1 MAESLRNYREK
12 SRQQEFARRAAQ
24 QQLADATLGQS
35 VAGMGRAWWQGWL
48 DVQRN
53 GNPTP
58 DLLAGI
64 TVAAV
69 ALPLNLALAIACGV
83 PPAAGLVA
91 GAVGGGVAALL
102 GGSSLQVTGPAAAL
116 GTMVLA
122 ISRDFGATGVAA
134 AALLVG
140 LIQLTLT
147 AMRAG
152 KWIKVVPES
161 VLAGFTTGVG
171 LKLVDNQLPELMGFD
186 YKVAELAQMMHRPA
200 WLHEVSWIAV
210 LSGLGVAFLVVV
222 AKPYK
227 RFPAALIGVAAVT
240 ALSAY
245 VGWDVQRVGQI
256 PHSLPLPGLP
266 LLADDK
272 WLDLLWAALPLGLIA
287 AVESLLSARAVDR
300 MAPTVRP
307 HHADLELFG
316 QGMANV
322 AVGFFGGMP
331 VSGVIVRSGVNAQS
345 GGRTRLAA
353 LVHAGGLLAAIFLF
367 ADQIALVPLP
377 ALAGLLLV
385 VAFRLIEIKTL
396 AHLWQD
402 SKLETLAFLVAAG
415 GTVTGH
421 LMGGLAGGIAL
432 QLLAKGLSDRQEA
445 ARPTKTVAGRPAH
458 VRAVVARDMRAPL
471 MPAIAHEA
479 PEHGNWLQQIRERA
493 SVAASAFVHNQATV
507 IGRVVLGDHVHI
519 AAGSSVRADEGTPF
533 HIGANSNIQD
543 GVVIHALKERKVQV
557 GGQEWAVYVGENV
570 SMAHDA
576 LVHGPCFI
584 GDNTFVGFKAVV
596 HDAIVGAHCFIGI
609 GAVVVGVEIPDGRFV
624 PHGRIVDS
632 AEAVAALPMVS
643 EAQME
648 FNEDVV
654 DVNRGLAVAYQ
665 VDRGDKRK
673 ARSAAAATLSL
684 GAREP
689 EPQLAGWSRF

>member
-1 MAESLRNYREK
+1 MAESLRIYRERA
-12 SRQQEFARRAAQ
+12 RQQGVARRAGQ
-24 QQLADATLGQS
+24 QPVEASFGQAMADMARTWG
-35 VAGMGRAWWQGWL
+35 QGWL
-48 DVQRN
+48 DVQRF

-69 ALPLNLALAIACGV
+69 ALPLNLALAIACGL

-91 GAVGGGVAALL
+91 GAVGGGVAALF

-122 ISRDFGATGVAA
+122 ITREFGPVGVAA

-140 LIQLTLT
+140 VVQLGLT
-147 AMRAG
+147 AARAG

-171 LKLVDNQLPELMGFD
+171 LKLVDNQLPELLGFD
-186 YKVAELAQMMHRPA
+186 YKVAELAQMLHRPA

-210 LSGLGVAFLVVV
+210 LSGLGVAFLVVTT
-222 AKPYK
+222 KQHK

-245 VGWDVQRVGQI
+245 VGWDVQRVGEV
-256 PHSLPLPGLP
+256 PNSLPLPALP
-266 LLADDK
+266 MLSDDK
-272 WLDLLWAALPLGLIA
+272 WVDLLWAALPLGLIA
-287 AVESLLSARAVDR
+287 GVESLLSAKAVDR
-300 MAPTVRP
+300 MAPAVRP
-307 HHADLELFG
+307 HHPDLELFG
-316 QGMANV
+316 QGMANL
-322 AVGFFGGMP
+322 AAGMFGGMP

-353 LVHAGGLLAAIFLF
+353 LVHAGGLLAAIFLVSEH
-367 ADQIALVPLP
+367 IALVPLP

-385 VAFRLIEIKTL
+385 VASRLIEFKTL
-396 AHLWQD
+396 LHLWHD
-402 SKLETLAFLVAAG
+402 SKVEALAFVVAAVGTLG
-415 GTVTGH
+415 GK
-421 LMGGLAGGIAL
+421 LMWGLGIGIAIH
-432 QLLAKGLSDRQEA
+432 LLARALGERGQAPAAKREPRQ
-445 ARPTKTVAGRPAH
+445 AH
-458 VRAVVARDMRAPL
+458 VRAVIDRDVKHAR
-471 MPAIAHEA
+471 MPAIAHAA

-609 GAVVVGVEIPDGRFV
+609 GAVVVGVEVPDGRFV
-624 PHGRIVDS
+624 PHGHIVDS
-632 AEAVAALPMVS
+632 ADKVAALPLVS

-654 DVNRGLAVAYQ
+654 DVNRGLAVAYN
-665 VDRGDKRK
+665 VAGRDRRGSP
-673 ARSAAAATLSL
+673 AAGGSTLAPITNVQPSAA
-684 GAREP
+684 
-689 EPQLAGWSRF
+689 RF

>member
-1 MAESLRNYREK
+1 M
-12 SRQQEFARRAAQ
+12 ARRAAQ
-24 QQLADATLGQS
+24 QPVMEPTLRHAAT
-35 VAGMGRAWWQGWL
+35 GMAREWWQGWL
-48 DVQRN
+48 DVQRH

-102 GGSSLQVTGPAAAL
+102 GGSALQVTGPAAAL

-122 ISRDFGATGVAA
+122 VSRDFGVVGVAA

-140 LIQLTLT
+140 LVQLSMAAL
-147 AMRAG
+147 RAG
-152 KWIKVVPES
+152 KWTKLVPES

-171 LKLVDNQLPELMGFD
+171 LKLVDSQLPELMGFD
-186 YKVAELAQMMHRPA
+186 YTVSELAKMMHRPQ

-210 LSGLGVAFLVVV
+210 LSGLGVAFLVVA

-227 RFPAALIGVAAVT
+227 RFPAALVGVTAVT

-256 PHSLPLPGLP
+256 PHTLPLPGLP

-272 WLDLLWAALPLGLIA
+272 WLDLLWAAIPLGLIA
-287 AVESLLSARAVDR
+287 GVESLLSARAVDR
-300 MAPTVRP
+300 MAPQVRP

-316 QGMANV
+316 QGMANL

-353 LVHAGGLLAAIFLF
+353 LVHAGGLLASIFLV
-367 ADQIALVPLP
+367 ADYIALVPLP

-385 VAFRLIEIKTL
+385 VAFRLIEVKTL
-396 AHLWQD
+396 VHVWHE

-415 GTVTGH
+415 GTLTGR
-421 LMGGLAGGIAL
+421 LIGGLAGGMAL
-432 QLLAKGLSDRQEA
+432 HLVAKAMSDRRDA
-445 ARPTKTVAGRPAH
+445 ASPARAAAGRPAH
-458 VRAVVARDMRAPL
+458 VRAVVAREMGGRL
-471 MPAIAHEA
+471 MPSIAHEA

-557 GGQEWAVYVGENV
+557 GAEEWAVYVGQNV

-632 AEAVAALPMVS
+632 AEAVAALPLVS

-665 VDRGDKRK
+665 VDRGDKR
-673 ARSAAAATLSL
+673 RERTATGTSL
-684 GAREP
+684 VLPGPQSEP
-689 EPQLAGWSRF
+689 PTAGWLRF

>member
-1 MAESLRNYREK
+1 MAESLRIYRERG
-12 SRQQEFARRAAQ
+12 RQQEVARRAGQ
-24 QQLADATLGQS
+24 QPVGLSLAQS
-35 VAGMGRAWWQGWL
+35 VAAMAREGLQGWL
-48 DVQRN
+48 DVQRR

-69 ALPLNLALAIACGV
+69 ALPLNLALAIACGL

-91 GAVGGGVAALL
+91 GAVGGAVAALL
-102 GGSSLQVTGPAAAL
+102 GGSALQVTGPAAAL

-122 ISRDFGATGVAA
+122 ITREFGVAGVAA

-140 LIQLTLT
+140 LVQLGLT
-147 AMRAG
+147 MARAG
-152 KWIKVVPES
+152 KWIKIVPES

-171 LKLVDNQLPELMGFD
+171 LKLVDNQLPELLGFD
-186 YKVAELAQMMHRPA
+186 YKVSELAQMLHRPA

-210 LSGLGVAFLVVV
+210 LSGLGVAFLVVST
-222 AKPYK
+222 KQYK
-227 RFPAALIGVAAVT
+227 RFPAALVGVTAVT

-245 VGWDVQRVGQI
+245 VGWDVQRVGQV
-256 PHSLPLPGLP
+256 PNSLPLPALP
-266 LLADDK
+266 LLSDDK
-272 WLDLLWAALPLGLIA
+272 WIELLWAALPLGLIA
-287 AVESLLSARAVDR
+287 AVESLLSAKAVDR
-300 MAPTVRP
+300 MATGIRP
-307 HHADLELFG
+307 HHPDLELFG
-316 QGMANV
+316 QGMANL
-322 AVGFFGGMP
+322 AAGLFGGMP

-353 LVHAGGLLAAIFLF
+353 LVHAGGLLAAIFLVSE
-367 ADQIALVPLP
+367 QIALVPLP

-385 VAFRLIEIKTL
+385 VAFRLIEVKVL
-396 AHLWQD
+396 VHLWHE
-402 SKLETLAFLVAAG
+402 SKLEVLAFMVAAA
-415 GTVTGH
+415 GTLTGK
-421 LMGGLAGGIAL
+421 LMWGLGLGVAL
-432 QLLAKGLSDRQEA
+432 QLVAKALGDRKEA
-445 ARPTKTVAGRPAH
+445 AMPKREPRQAH
-458 VRAVVARDMRAPL
+458 VRAVVDRDHKAAR
-471 MPAIAHEA
+471 MPAIAHAA
-479 PEHGNWLQQIRERA
+479 PDHGNWLQQIRERA

-609 GAVVVGVEIPDGRFV
+609 GAVVVGVEVPDGRFV
-624 PHGRIVDS
+624 PHGHIVDS
-632 AEAVAALPMVS
+632 ADKVAALPLVS

-665 VDRGDKRK
+665 VAGRDKRPMPTAPSAQVHAPSTFQPAM
-673 ARSAAAATLSL
+673 AR
-684 GAREP
+684 
-689 EPQLAGWSRF
+689 F

>member
-1 MAESLRNYREK
+1 MARE
-12 SRQQEFARRAAQ
+12 
-24 QQLADATLGQS
+24 
-35 VAGMGRAWWQGWL
+35 WWQGWL
-48 DVQRN
+48 DVQRQ

-102 GGSSLQVTGPAAAL
+102 GGSALQVTGPAAAL

-122 ISRDFGATGVAA
+122 ISKDFGVVGVAA

-140 LIQLTLT
+140 VVQL
-147 AMRAG
+147 AMAGMRAG
-152 KWIKVVPES
+152 KFAKLVPES

-171 LKLVDNQLPELMGFD
+171 LKLVDGQLPELMGFD
-186 YKVAELAQMMHRPA
+186 YTVSELAKMMHRPQ

-227 RFPAALIGVAAVT
+227 RFPAALVGVTAVT

-245 VGWDVQRVGQI
+245 VGWEVQRVGEI
-256 PHSLPLPGLP
+256 PHSLPLPGTPALP
-266 LLADDK
+266 DDN

-287 AVESLLSARAVDR
+287 GVESLLSAKAVDR
-300 MAPTVRP
+300 MAPQVRP

-316 QGMANV
+316 QGMANL
-322 AVGFFGGMP
+322 AAGFFGGMP

-345 GGRTRLAA
+345 GGRTRLSA
-353 LVHAGGLLAAIFLF
+353 LVHAGGLLASIFLV
-367 ADQIALVPLP
+367 ADYIALVPLP

-385 VAFRLIEIKTL
+385 VAFRLIELKTL
-396 AHLWQD
+396 VHLWND
-402 SKLETLAFLVAAG
+402 SKIEVLAFLVAAG
-415 GTVTGH
+415 GTLTGH
-421 LMGGLAGGIAL
+421 LIGGLAGGMAL
-432 QLLAKGLSDRQEA
+432 HLVAKAISDKREA
-445 ARPTKTVAGRPAH
+445 SSPARAAAGRPAH
-458 VRAVVARDMRAPL
+458 VRAIVARDNGPKWLPASGHDAPV
-471 MPAIAHEA
+471 
-479 PEHGNWLQQIRERA
+479 HGNWLQQIRERA

-557 GGQEWAVYVGENV
+557 GGEEWAVYVGENV

-632 AEAVAALPMVS
+632 AEAVAALPLVS

-665 VDRGDKRK
+665 VDRRDKRHDRTAK
-673 ARSAAAATLSL
+673 GAPVGLAQPPLEAQATAAL
-684 GAREP
+684 
-689 EPQLAGWSRF
+689 RF